1 MTDKITDKR
10 LSRRQFMG
18 TAAAGAAAL
27 GVAAGAASFI
37 PSVAATKA
45 PLEMAHASKAEPL
58 PRAQPTLPSQWDVVV
73 DVVVVGTGVAGF
85 GAALDAY
92 DAGSSVAI
100 IEKEPLFFGGN
111 SMFAGGNWQMPVNFI
126 QAKAGIE
133 DHIEWA
139 IEDYMLNGGY
149 RNNAKLL
156 HAFCDNANDT
166 LLWAQNLGIVW
177 NPNPSKQA
185 DCRVARTAAPIAN
198 SAYPGNAG
206 ISEVYMM
213 NAALNKRGVQV
224 QLGKKMTQIYRPDL
238 SGPVVGI
245 QVLDLKTGKLLNY
258 KANKAVVLATGGFK
272 ANPQMMQSFDVRLDE
287 VSSWSGHPYVHT
299 TGDGHVAAI
308 QVGAGEVDC
317 SWPVSFANKWGT
329 SQYSVWTPTPLVG
342 PPSSIP
348 PLVSGGVAY
357 AASNAYALLVAADGN
372 RFMNEA
378 LWGSGGS
385 PPGANDAQVYSNYMM
400 AYLNIPF
407 RPRNVWAVVDANGA
421 KALNWS
427 LANFQAAT
435 APDQAPYLDPDWI
448 AWSNTINGL
457 ADQMSISEIGLSSAV
472 ARWNGMVS
480 AGTDTDFGRPAP
492 LNPISTPPYQAAK
505 LLVCGHD
512 QCGGLRVNSK
522 MQVIDCQNFQV
533 AQGSGPAAPLDS
545 ETVIPHLYAAGELA
559 GGFWGMARADGKM
572 GSYCVV
578 GRLAGRNAAAETPLT

>member
-1 MTDKITDKR
+1 
-10 LSRRQFMG
+10 MG

-27 GVAAGAASFI
+27 GVVAGASSLV
-37 PSVAATKA
+37 PHVGATKVPVA
-45 PLEMAHASKAEPL
+45 EAQAAKAASVS
-58 PRAQPTLPSQWDVVV
+58 RAQPTLPSQWDVVA

-92 DAGSSVAI
+92 DAGASVAI
-100 IEKEPLFFGGN
+100 IEKETQFFGGN
-111 SMFAGGNWQMPVNFI
+111 SMFAGGNWQMPVNYI

-139 IEDYMLNGGY
+139 IEDYMINGGY
-149 RNNAKLL
+149 RNTVELL
-156 HAFCDNANDT
+156 HAFADNANDT
-166 LLWAQNLGIVW
+166 LLWASNLGIVW
-177 NPNPSKQA
+177 NPTPSKQA
-185 DCRVARTAAPIAN
+185 DCRVARTEAPIASPN
-198 SAYPGNAG
+198 YPGNAG
-206 ISEVYMM
+206 ISEIYMM

-238 SGPVVGI
+238 TGPVVGI
-245 QVLDLKTGKLLNY
+245 QVVDLKSGNLLNY

-272 ANPQMMQSFDVRLDE
+272 ANPQMMKSFHPLLDE
-287 VSSWSGHPYVHT
+287 VVAWSGHPYVHT

-317 SWPVSFANKWGT
+317 SWPVSFSNKWGT
-329 SQYSVWTPTPLVG
+329 SQYEVWTPMPLVG
-342 PPSSIP
+342 PPASIP
-348 PLVSGGVAY
+348 ALVSGGVSY
-357 AASNAYALLVAADGN
+357 AASNAYAILVAADGN

-378 LWGSGGS
+378 LWGSAGT
-385 PPGANDAQVYSNYMM
+385 PPGANDAQVYSTYME
-400 AYLNIPF
+400 AYLQIPF

-421 KALNWS
+421 KSLGWT

-435 APDQAPYLDPDWI
+435 AADQSPYLDPDWI
-448 AWSNTINGL
+448 AWSNTIAGL
-457 ADQMSISEIGLSSAV
+457 ADQMAISEIGLSSAV
-472 ARWNGMVS
+472 TRWNGMVS
-480 AGTDTDFGRPAP
+480 SGTDTDFGRPAP

-512 QCGGLRVNSK
+512 QCGGLRVNAR
-522 MQVIDCQNFQV
+522 MQVIDCQNYQV
-533 AQGSGPAAPLDS
+533 AQAAGPAAPLNS